1 MADQNSQFMAILTA
15 VGEARLANAQA
26 LGIPWNITHLGVGDG
41 NGAEPMPDRLQTALI
56 NERRR
61 APLNQLKVDPNNASI
76 IIAEQVIP
84 EDVGGW
90 WIREIGLYDE
100 AGDLVAVANCPP
112 TFKPQ
117 LAQGS
122 GRTQVVRLNLL
133 VSSTQ
138 SITLKIDPS
147 VVLATRAY
155 CDLVVSEALA
165 KLDSKASVKVA
176 TTTNLAA
183 LSGLLTVDGVV
194 LVAGDRVLVKDQ
206 ATASQNGIYVASA
219 GAWVRAADAD
229 SSTEVTPGMTV
240 PVEQGT
246 TQAATIWVL
255 TTNGP
260 IILGTTA
267 LTFELTAALNATQS
281 DAEAGTNNT
290 RRMTPLRVFQALRSA
305 AAVATELVRGVLRV
319 GTQAEVNAG
328 TLDDVAVTP
337 KKLRWGFAISATAN
351 GYVALPSWLGGL
363 VIQWGVTGYFMN
375 DSTSYTTNFTTAF
388 PNACFTVLL
397 TDMAY
402 PSFAAVPKV
411 SSIGPTGFDASQY
424 QVHGTVSTHFYQ
436 YIAIGH

>member
-26 LGIPWNITHLGVGDG
+26 LGIAWNITQLGVGDG

-100 AGDLVAVANCPP
+100 AGALVAVANCPP

-147 VVLATRAY
+147 VVLATRSYVDISVAA
-155 CDLVVSEALA
+155 ALA
-165 KLDSKASVKVA
+165 RLDSKDSVLVA
-176 TTTNLAA
+176 TTANIV
-183 LSGLLTVDGVV
+183 LSGLQTIDGVV
-194 LVAGDRVLVKDQ
+194 LAAGARVLVKDQ
-206 ATASQNGIYVASA
+206 NTASENGIYVAAA
-219 GAWVRAADAD
+219 GAWAREADAD
-229 SSTEVTPGMTV
+229 SRTDVTAGMTV

-246 TQAATIWVL
+246 THADTIWEL
-255 TTNGP
+255 TSNGP
-260 IILGTTA
+260 IVLGTTA
-267 LTFELTAALNATQS
+267 LTFELTAALNATQA
-281 DAEAGTNNT
+281 DAETGTNNT
-290 RRMTPLRVFQALRSA
+290 RRMTALRVFQAMRSLA
-305 AAVATELVRGVLRV
+305 ANATEVLRGVLRV

-328 TLDDVAVTP
+328 DLDNVAVTP
-337 KKLRWGFAISATAN
+337 KKLRWGFAISAASN
-351 GYVALPSWLGGL
+351 GYVTFPTWLGGL
-363 VIQWGVTGYFMN
+363 IIQWGSITATAANTQHVVTLPLTFP
-375 DSTSYTTNFTTAF
+375 TTTFQVFGSFSNTFAPDEF
-388 PNACFTVLL
+388 GSVNAGIR
-397 TDMAY
+397 DN
-402 PSFAAVPKV
+402 
-411 SSIGPTGFDASQY
+411 SSIN
-424 QVHGTVSTHFYQ
+424 VSVS
-436 YIAIGH
+436 IAPRVVAWWAVGI

>member
-26 LGIPWNITHLGVGDG
+26 LGIAWNITQLGVGDG

-61 APLNQLKVDPNNASI
+61 APLNQLKVDPSNASI

-155 CDLVVSEALA
+155 CDLAVSEALA

-176 TTTNLAA
+176 TTANLAA
-183 LSGLLTVDGVV
+183 LSGLLTVDDVV

-206 ATASQNGIYVASA
+206 STASQNGIYVAAA
-219 GAWVRAADAD
+219 GTWTRAADAD
-229 SSTEVTPGMTV
+229 SNAKVTPGMTV

-246 TQAATIWVL
+246 AHADTLWEL
-255 TTNGP
+255 TTNAP
-260 IILGTTA
+260 ITLGTTA
-267 LTFELTAALNATQS
+267 LTFELTAALNATQG

-305 AAVATELVRGVLRV
+305 AAVATETLRGVLRV
-319 GTQAEVNAG
+319 GTQLEVDTG

-337 KKLRWGFAISATAN
+337 KKLRWGVSYSLATN
-351 GYVALPSWLGGL
+351 GYLALPSWLGGL
-363 VIQWGVTGYFMN
+363 IIQWGSQAVAATA
-375 DSTSYTTNFTTAF
+375 TNYSLPVPF
-388 PNACFTVLL
+388 PNA
-397 TDMAY
+397 
-402 PSFAAVPKV
+402 
-411 SSIGPTGFDASQY
+411 
-424 QVHGTVSTHFYQ
+424 FYQ
-436 YIAIGH
+436 IVASDGATGSGLQTFSIEPNNLSTFTAMASSGGNLLRYIAIGR